1 MKIKYINNEIVITP
15 TLFCCSN
22 YSFRWRVN
30 AYLFPQSSLRLLQS
44 IFQTRTR
51 NSCIRSMH
59 ASYAASVYACTMRT
73 SSVPQSLSSTITIQT
88 NNWTFINHFPL
99 SHQRQHMSALL
110 PCRDQVFAAMV
121 LEQDLGHVYACV
133 YIILSK
139 LMTRYAQSQSNVQ
152 LCIHVYWAVE
162 NNADATVCVII
173 RSIDSVPPLMQF
185 TSPPASIAEIIIWFR
200 SNRHHRKNESSRS
213 VLYSKDYTNMH
224 QMYICI
230 CATSQQIDTYHTCM
244 VVYVH
249 RYHYK
254 LI

>member
-1 MKIKYINNEIVITP
+1 MHKKHACK
-15 TLFCCSN
+15 LCS
-22 YSFRWRVN
+22 F
-30 AYLFPQSSLRLLQS
+30 SL
-44 IFQTRTR
+44 
-51 NSCIRSMH
+51 CMH
-59 ASYAASVYACTMRT
+59 HENFLRAAVTEFNHYD
-73 SSVPQSLSSTITIQT
+73 PNQQLNIYQSLS
-88 NNWTFINHFPL
+88 TFPSATAHECIAAVPWSSL
-99 SHQRQHMSALL
+99 S
-110 PCRDQVFAAMV
+110 AMV
-121 LEQDLGHVYACV
+121 LEQDLGHVYTCV